1 MGRPSA
7 EPAERCRRL
16 CLALPEAYEQ
26 ETWGSATYRVR
37 GKIFAIQ
44 SGEADEATMSCKSP
58 PGVRDAMVEG
68 DRARFYVPHYVGSKG
83 WIGVRLSGAV
93 DWDEVADLIEWSYRA
108 TAPKRV
114 AARLDA
120 ARG

>member
-1 MGRPSA
+1 MTGAA
-7 EPAERCRRL
+7 EPAERFRRL
-16 CLALPEAYEQ
+16 CLALPETYEE

-44 SGEADEATMSCKSP
+44 SGEAERATMSCKSP

-68 DRARFYVPHYVGSKG
+68 DPAHFSVPPYVGSKG
-83 WIGVRLSGAV
+83 WIGVRLSRDV
-93 DWDEVADLIEWSYRA
+93 DWSEVADLIEWSYRA

-120 ARG
+120 AR

>member
-1 MGRPSA
+1 
-7 EPAERCRRL
+7 
-16 CLALPEAYEQ
+16 
-26 ETWGSATYRVR
+26 VR